1 MVGTVYLNKVVNVHT
16 KNTYLFK
23 NAHSV
28 LLCIQTTL
36 SLTPTPAYRISLLT
50 MNLRQKGR
58 MKEWGVGQ
66 GHAHRDSW
74 ADHRPQC
81 QATQTQYPYNVYCKP
96 AHFTRDQNTHVK
108 HKDVKGQHQHTGREA
123 RTARMLWS

>member
-36 SLTPTPAYRISLLT
+36 SLTPTPAYLSLLS

-58 MKEWGVGQ
+58 MKEWGVARGMHT
-66 GHAHRDSW
+66 GTAG
-74 ADHRPQC
+74 PTTGLKC
-81 QATQTQYPYNVYCKP
+81 QATQTQ
-96 AHFTRDQNTHVK
+96 
-108 HKDVKGQHQHTGREA
+108 
-123 RTARMLWS
+123 